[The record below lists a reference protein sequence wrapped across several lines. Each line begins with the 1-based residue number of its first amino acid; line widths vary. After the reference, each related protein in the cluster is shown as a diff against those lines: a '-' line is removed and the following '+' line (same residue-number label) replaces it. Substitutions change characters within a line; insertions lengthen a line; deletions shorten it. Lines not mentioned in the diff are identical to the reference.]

1 MAHQHP
7 AARTWPV
14 QEQQG
19 LGVRR
24 GDGTWEWKEGDPLAG
39 EVAKELLDLNAQLAE
54 SPVRGAAAG
63 GAHAVR
69 GGWEHAGPRVGH
81 SLRDLALLYPFKFSS
96 SGACTAAGS
105 EAPA

>member
-69 GGWEHAGPRVGH
+69 GGWVHAGPRVHMG
-81 SLRDLALLYPFKFSS
+81 
-96 SGACTAAGS
+96 
-105 EAPA
+105 